1 MSPQGF
7 LLPCPLLQPSSD
19 LWLEGAAAG
28 LSACLKAENYN
39 SLLTGDASKF
49 GERERGAGERRIL
62 KGEKGTWKEKELPR
76 ASCVGCSRPC

>member
-1 MSPQGF
+1 M
-7 LLPCPLLQPSSD
+7 LRCPLLQPSSD

-62 KGEKGTWKEKELPR
+62 KGKKGLGKKRSFPR
-76 ASCVGCSRPC
+76 PAVLAAPGPADTAER